1 MHHFGKTPNLWVF
14 IYPLLPLLLGIVLLV
29 GQMHKQLGMHVVSG
43 NAMYDVPLSLLLLGL
58 WLLSSTI
65 ALSLD
70 RCLLACK
77 SKWQQSMS
85 LTMFDWLRDARS
97 YSALCCESSKPF
109 RPSSLSRISICN
121 HAGCENSSV
130 NRALSLSIASSVLP
144 CRLAGSMLQCVQ
156 LTSV

>member
-1 MHHFGKTPNLWVF
+1 VHHFGKTPNLWVF

-77 SKWQQSMS
+77 SK
-85 LTMFDWLRDARS
+85 
-97 YSALCCESSKPF
+97 
-109 RPSSLSRISICN
+109 
-121 HAGCENSSV
+121 
-130 NRALSLSIASSVLP
+130 
-144 CRLAGSMLQCVQ
+144 
-156 LTSV
+156 